1 MYPVSKLDIKNF
13 NPNKLSFC
21 LRNKLDKNDSDMNYT
36 LVNAPE
42 KFTGS
47 FFAGTKELMLKL
59 HSLYHECLD
68 ELYQNNIS
76 DDDQHIYLRCYFK
89 NSNLFE
95 VFLSENKW
103 PQVLLQFQKN
113 CQ

>member
-1 MYPVSKLDIKNF
+1 
-13 NPNKLSFC
+13 
-21 LRNKLDKNDSDMNYT
+21 MNYT
-36 LVNAPE
+36 LINAPTI
-42 KFTGS
+42 FTGS